1 MSAEKI
7 ICHLTRC
14 PNDMNQTLKVKLI
27 CIYYFFTILDQGKH
41 MTMVKTYCG
50 LARLEL
56 ANDNLDGAMNRI
68 ETGLDMVK
76 ELLPNSITHA
86 ELLALKGD
94 IELDDTTDQ
103 GNLLIGID
111 KKTVRREGISKFTQS
126 HIFYKETKQLKIAS
140 FFMYNF
146 SEKMYGQF
154 CLQKVLVSSLST

>member
-1 MSAEKI
+1 
-7 ICHLTRC
+7 
-14 PNDMNQTLKVKLI
+14 
-27 CIYYFFTILDQGKH
+27 

-56 ANDNLDGAMNRI
+56 ANDNLDEAMNRI

-103 GNLLIGID
+103 GNLLRGID
-111 KKTVRREGISKFTQS
+111 KKTDRRKEISFSLLIFYSQS
-126 HIFYKETKQLKIAS
+126 HTFYSRIET
-140 FFMYNF
+140 
-146 SEKMYGQF
+146 MYGQPF
-154 CLQKVLVSSLST
+154 LQKVVVSSLNKENLLPKQLFRSI

>member
-1 MSAEKI
+1 
-7 ICHLTRC
+7 
-14 PNDMNQTLKVKLI
+14 
-27 CIYYFFTILDQGKH
+27 

-56 ANDNLDGAMNRI
+56 ANDNLDGAMNHI

-111 KKTVRREGISKFTQS
+111 KKTVRRKGISKFT
-126 HIFYKETKQLKIAS
+126 HVL
-140 FFMYNF
+140 F
-146 SEKMYGQF
+146 SVTYF
-154 CLQKVLVSSLST
+154 L

>member
-1 MSAEKI
+1 
-7 ICHLTRC
+7 
-14 PNDMNQTLKVKLI
+14 
-27 CIYYFFTILDQGKH
+27 

-103 GNLLIGID
+103 GNLLRGID
-111 KKTVRREGISKFTQS
+111 KKIVRREEISIRLLMFYSQS
-126 HIFYKETKQLKIAS
+126 FYNETKQFKIVA
-140 FFMYNF
+140 FLCIIF
-146 SEKMYGQF
+146 S
-154 CLQKVLVSSLST
+154 